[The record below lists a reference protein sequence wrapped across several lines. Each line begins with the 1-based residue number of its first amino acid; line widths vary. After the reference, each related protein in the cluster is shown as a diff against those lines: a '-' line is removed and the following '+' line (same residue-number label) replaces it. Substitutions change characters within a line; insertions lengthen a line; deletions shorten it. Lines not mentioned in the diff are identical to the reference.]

1 MALCSPGPVLRA
13 SHQPWTSVTSHY
25 SGGGRAWNTNQ
36 QLPIFLNHTR
46 SSTRIYRI
54 TVRKMFSQSYLY
66 VNVNIQ
72 QIFSMS
78 QIKSFYVSLYC
89 KNPLFNAKLKIPCLE
104 LFIRRTGGEWS
115 PPDRAPQL
123 TTHSAPHPQSSSY
136 PGLWLLG
143 NQAASARGLQ
153 HYYSAHPRASDG
165 LSRQVSFTHLILL
178 WCTF

>member
-1 MALCSPGPVLRA
+1 MWWWMALCSPGPVLRA

-123 TTHSAPHPQSSSY
+123 TTHSSPLGSSS
-136 PGLWLLG
+136 PILV
-143 NQAASARGLQ
+143 
-153 HYYSAHPRASDG
+153 
-165 LSRQVSFTHLILL
+165 LSRPLAPREPGSLRPWITTLL
-178 WCTF
+178 LRSPACIW